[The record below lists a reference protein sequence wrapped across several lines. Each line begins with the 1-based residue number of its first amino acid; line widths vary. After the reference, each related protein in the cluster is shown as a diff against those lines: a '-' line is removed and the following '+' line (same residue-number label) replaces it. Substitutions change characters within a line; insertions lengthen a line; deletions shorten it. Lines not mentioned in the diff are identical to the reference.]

1 MVNAAVATTMAD
13 RLEELGHISPCRLR
27 LSPPPGTAT
36 IDDLTLAN
44 THSKPLCELIDQ
56 SLVEKAVGFEASVV
70 AVAFASILSRF
81 VALHPLGIVS
91 GADGM
96 FELLPGTVRAP
107 DIAFISTEQ
116 LPGGRFPRTAFPAIA
131 PDLVVEVLS
140 PGNTKAEMSRK
151 RVEYFHSG
159 TRLVWMVDCTD
170 RSVAV
175 YTSPSAVRVLGEED
189 VIDGGDVLP
198 EFSLAVADFFIDL
211 DMGIE

>member
-13 RLEELGHISPCRLR
+13 RLEELGHISPSRLR

-70 AVAFASILSRF
+70 AMAIARILSNF
-81 VALHPLGIVS
+81 VASRRLGIVS

-107 DIAFISTEQ
+107 DIAFISYQQ
-116 LPGGRFPRTAFPAIA
+116 LPGGKFPRTAFPAIA

-175 YTSPSAVRVLGEED
+175 YTSPSAVQVFGEED
-189 VIDGGDVLP
+189 IIHGGAVLP
-198 EFSLAVADFFIDL
+198 EFSHPVSEFFADL
-211 DMGIE
+211 DTGIE

>member
-1 MVNAAVATTMAD
+1 MVNSAVTTTMAD
-13 RLEELGHISPCRLR
+13 RLEELGHISPSRLR
-27 LSPPPGTAT
+27 LLPPPGTAT

-44 THSKPLCELIDQ
+44 THRKPLCELIDQ

-70 AVAFASILSRF
+70 AAAILAILHKFISSRR
-81 VALHPLGIVS
+81 LGVVS

-107 DIAFISTEQ
+107 DIAFISMER
-116 LPGGRFPRTAFPAIA
+116 LPGGKFPREAFPPIA

-140 PGNTKAEMSRK
+140 PGNTRAEMSRK

-159 TRLVWMVDCTD
+159 TRLIWMVDCVD

-175 YTSPSAVRVLGEED
+175 YTSPSAVRVFGEED
-189 VIDGGDVLP
+189 IIDGGPVLP
-198 EFSLAVADFFIDL
+198 EFSHPVAEFFADL
-211 DMGIE
+211 DLGQQ

>member
-1 MVNAAVATTMAD
+1 MVNAAVTTTMAD
-13 RLEELGHISPCRLR
+13 RLEELGHISPSRLR

-70 AVAFASILSRF
+70 AAAILSILHKFVSSRR
-81 VALHPLGIVS
+81 LGIVS

-107 DIAFISTEQ
+107 DIAFISTER

-175 YTSPSAVRVLGEED
+175 YTSPSAVRVFGEED
-189 VIDGGDVLP
+189 MIDGGDVLP
-198 EFSLAVADFFIDL
+198 EFSQAVADFFVDL
-211 DMGIE
+211 DMGHQ